1 MFALQSSGIKKRCES
16 NTEKSQILGNIEDIN
31 LKAFN
36 ENLKKV
42 LEVTN
47 EMFQVA
53 EQGDEDRNDDSCGVL
68 YGVVRDSAYKIK
80 KMAEEEILKHKDKN
94 KWE

>member
-1 MFALQSSGIKKRCES
+1 
-16 NTEKSQILGNIEDIN
+16 